1 LRKINKILLV
11 HTGGIGDLIMA
22 RPAIQVLSK
31 KYPYAD
37 IDFLGN
43 PGSLKI
49 LMHDKWVHKFIA
61 IPSRE
66 KNILN
71 IMRILVALMKIRV
84 GKYDRLFL
92 LQPVLTEDSHRR
104 LKFFVNIIS
113 AKKTIGRRST
123 FGSNFLDVAMP
134 ENAELH
140 EVERMLSVVSENGTE
155 IGDSFQYHLP
165 DSFDGKIDQIP
176 YDFNKAF
183 AILSPGGTKPFRRWP
198 VDNFLELAH
207 RLHDRGLGVVFIGD
221 DKEKD
226 ILFGRE
232 GQLPEGTLNLI
243 GESSMEQLIA
253 LIRKARIVVAND
265 SGPMHLANALGV
277 PVVGIFGSGDTVR
290 TRPYVSDKARIV
302 ESPPMDCKPCY
313 DQECKSP
320 HCMDEISVESVW
332 KAVVE
337 LLIYPNVS

>member
-1 LRKINKILLV
+1 MRKTNKILLV

-22 RPAIQVLSK
+22 RPAIQIAHR
-31 KYPYAD
+31 KYQPAH

-43 PGSLKI
+43 PGSLRI
-49 LMHDKWVHKFIA
+49 LMHDQWIHKFIPM
-61 IPSRE
+61 PSRE

-71 IMRILVALMKIRV
+71 IMRIFITLMKIRFE
-84 GKYDRLFL
+84 KYDRLFL

-104 LKFFVNIIS
+104 LKFFVKLIS
-113 AKKTIGRRST
+113 AKKTIGRRSK

-140 EVERMLSVVSENGTE
+140 EVERMLSVVSENSTE
-155 IGDSFQYHLP
+155 VGDSFQYHLP

-183 AILSPGGTKPFRRWP
+183 AVLSPGGTKPFRRWP
-198 VDNFLELAH
+198 VDNFLELA
-207 RLHDRGLGVVFIGD
+207 DRFHNQGMDVVIIGD
-221 DKEKD
+221 NEEKD
-226 ILFGRE
+226 MFAG
-232 GQLPEGTLNLI
+232 GKDKLPEGTLNLI
-243 GESSMEQLIA
+243 GETSLEQLIA
-253 LIRKARIVVAND
+253 LIRKARIAVAND
-265 SGPMHLANALGV
+265 SGPMHLANALDV
-277 PVVGIFGSGDTVR
+277 PVVGIFGSGDVVR
-290 TRPYVSDKARIV
+290 TRPYLREKARIV

-332 KAVVE
+332 KAVLE